1 MLKTA
6 LDRRNL
12 TSSDRLFEEILEPKQ
27 NKDFGG
33 QTTTDARIAEKI
45 QQLADGQISAD
56 EILFELSADSHHL

>member
-12 TSSDRLFEEILEPKQ
+12 TSDRLFEETLEPKQ

-33 QTTTDARIAEKI
+33 QTTTDARIAETI